1 MTTITFRVDNP
12 DGGAFTASAIGHSI
26 HTQADT
32 LWELDEAAHLAARL
46 HFDRPVRVI
55 LHPFPPEFLAEQMT
69 LSAVC
74 SPVRLP
80 GEHPYPSVGAFEDFD
95 RRLTHDGIFW

>member
-32 LWELDEAAHLAARL
+32 LWELEENAREAAHL
-46 HFDRPVRVI
+46 HFGHPVMVW
-55 LHPFPPEFLAEQMT
+55 LHPISPEFMVWRMT
-69 LSAVC
+69 LSSVC
-74 SPVRLP
+74 GSNRLP
-80 GEHPYPSVGAFEDFD
+80 GEHPTWGAFEDFD
-95 RRLTHDGIFW
+95 RQLTYDGSFW